1 MPEPLP
7 QPKPEYRF
15 ENDVSGRLFCW
26 LIEAGKVD
34 WRALMD
40 EALREDAKGQEVIPR
55 FAKALKQAVGER
67 EEKGDRVPSG
77 CHLPRPTCGR
87 CPPATNVPSVPG
99 CAQMGTVPFFRPQGP
114 APGPR
119 PVAPAYSIWFRPSPS
134 KKVKFKKVAE
144 ALLAF
149 AGWRFPQE

>member
-1 MPEPLP
+1 MPQPLP

-67 EEKGDRVPSG
+67 EEKGDSP
-77 CHLPRPTCGR
+77 HLPER
-87 CPPATNVPSVPG
+87 PATNVPLVPG
-99 CAQMGTVPFFRPQGP
+99 CAQMGTVPFFRPQNPQPHQGP
-114 APGPR
+114 AASPR

-134 KKVKFKKVAE
+134 KKVKFKEVAE
-144 ALLAF
+144 ALLTY
-149 AGWRFPQE
+149 AGWHFPQE

>member
-1 MPEPLP
+1 MPQPLP

-40 EALREDAKGQEVIPR
+40 EALREDATGQEVIPR
-55 FAKALKQAVGER
+55 FAKALKQAVGEQ
-67 EEKGDRVPSG
+67 EN
-77 CHLPRPTCGR
+77 LA
-87 CPPATNVPSVPG
+87 PAARNPQPD
-99 CAQMGTVPFFRPQGP
+99 QGP

-119 PVAPAYSIWFRPSPS
+119 PVAPAYSLWFRPSPS
-134 KKVKFKKVAE
+134 KKVKFKEVAE
-144 ALLAF
+144 ALLSF